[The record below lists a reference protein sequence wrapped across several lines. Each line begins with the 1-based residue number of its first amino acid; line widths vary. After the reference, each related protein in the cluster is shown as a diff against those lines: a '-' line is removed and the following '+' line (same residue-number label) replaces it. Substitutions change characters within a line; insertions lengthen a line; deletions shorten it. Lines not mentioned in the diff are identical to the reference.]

1 MRFASKFKNHV
12 LIVEPAIR
20 GVSPGKK
27 IEFKDGV
34 YETEDKKEI
43 KAIKSSRDFGLFILE
58 DVQQAPSK

>member
-1 MRFASKFKNHV
+1 MRFVSKFRNHV

-34 YETEDKKEI
+34 YETEDKK
-43 KAIKSSRDFGLFILE
+43 
-58 DVQQAPSK
+58 